1 MHDPVPTDRELL
13 LSPYVNEG
21 GEIFPLRT
29 LTAIALV
36 VPHLATANDSHTPV
50 ALVPV
55 GTLRLEDFVVVG
67 VVGIQVLPT
76 LGSDKD
82 AKVYTNRLCDQV
94 IRCEFEDVLA
104 VVACDCTSAAP
115 ERIRVISG
123 TFRLR
128 FTDVPGSQ
136 HLPVT
141 SPALGGHH

>member
-1 MHDPVPTDRELL
+1 MHDSVLTDRELL

-36 VPHLATANDSHTPV
+36 VTHSATRHDSHSPV

-55 GTLRLEDFVVVG
+55 GTCCLEDFVVVG

-82 AKVYTNRLCDQV
+82 AKVYTNRLCNQV
-94 IRCEFEDVLA
+94 IRSEFEDVLA
-104 VVACDCTSAAP
+104 VVTCDSASGVP
-115 ERIRVISG
+115 EGIRVICG
-123 TFRLR
+123 TL
-128 FTDVPGSQ
+128 
-136 HLPVT
+136 
-141 SPALGGHH
+141 